1 LQLGAVP
8 SELYAVAITVS
19 AITAFTTP
27 LTVRYAPALAGYV
40 DRKLPHPLQS
50 FASLY
55 GTWVEALRRSPARGS
70 GPAVGH
76 LLWLLLLD
84 ALAVLAIVL
93 GYPIVHHRLMSLI
106 GTVSVSAGVA
116 RLVLV
121 LVTLVL
127 LAPFVFGIVAVARRL
142 GIGLAATALPPPGR
156 GKVDNAFAPRRLMGL
171 TMQIAV
177 VLLVGAPLVAI
188 TQPFLPPFG
197 GILVLAGVLALLGIG
212 FYRSASELQGHLK
225 AGAEVVVAAL
235 AKQSAADSSVD
246 LARRLLPGLGDF
258 TAAHVGEGSEADDRT
273 LTELNLRGRTGAT
286 ILGLLRGDRRIP
298 FPDAGERLQAGDL
311 VALTG
316 SHDAIAAAKALLTSS
331 RSSDHA

>member
-1 LQLGAVP
+1 
-8 SELYAVAITVS
+8 
-19 AITAFTTP
+19 
-27 LTVRYAPALAGYV
+27 
-40 DRKLPHPLQS
+40 
-50 FASLY
+50 
-55 GTWVEALRRSPARGS
+55 
-70 GPAVGH
+70 
-76 LLWLLLLD
+76 
-84 ALAVLAIVL
+84 
-93 GYPIVHHRLMSLI
+93 
-106 GTVSVSAGVA
+106 
-116 RLVLV
+116 
-121 LVTLVL
+121 
-127 LAPFVFGIVAVARRL
+127 
-142 GIGLAATALPPPGR
+142 
-156 GKVDNAFAPRRLMGL
+156 MGL
-171 TMQIAV
+171 TMQIAL

-258 TAAHVGEGSEADDRT
+258 TATQVGEGSEADDRT

-316 SHDAIAAAKALLTSS
+316 SRDAIAAAKALLTSS
-331 RSSDHA
+331 RSSDHT